1 MKGEYDDIIHLP
13 RHVSKTRQPM
23 KRIDRAAQFSPFAA
37 LTGYDAAV
45 KEASRETHERI
56 DLDDYIKDQ
65 LSHKLQILEEKL
77 QENPETEITY
87 FKPDQKKDGGSY
99 STFVGTVKKI
109 DQYRNLLIMT
119 DATEIPIKEI
129 IRIEGQIFN
138 Y

>member
-1 MKGEYDDIIHLP
+1 MKSEYDDIIHLP

-99 STFVGTVKKI
+99 SSFVGTVKKI

>member
-1 MKGEYDDIIHLP
+1 MKSEYDDIIHLP

>member
-1 MKGEYDDIIHLP
+1 M
-13 RHVSKTRQPM
+13 
-23 KRIDRAAQFSPFAA
+23 F
-37 LTGYDAAV
+37 AAV